1 MSTKSEILMGRSRAT
16 WRLHH
21 RAQPHNRS
29 AERLPMR
36 CYTWNVNGIRAVQ
49 RKNLLPWTVVPDADV
64 IALQETKAKPEQLEA
79 DILEPDG
86 WHVAWHSAERPGYS
100 GVALLSRVQPDDII
114 EGLGN
119 TDYDVEGRVLA
130 MRFGELVVISAY
142 FPNSQDGGKRLP
154 YKLGFCAAME
164 RYLAAHRAQGRQTLL
179 LGDYNI
185 AHRSIDLARPKENE
199 TSAGYLPEERAW
211 MTRYLG
217 LGYRDVF
224 RDRNPDLADAYTW
237 WTARGGAR
245 ARNVGWRIDYGTVS
259 PGLVDR
265 VVATTIHPDVMGSDH
280 CPVGVAL
287 R

>member
-1 MSTKSEILMGRSRAT
+1 
-16 WRLHH
+16 
-21 RAQPHNRS
+21 
-29 AERLPMR
+29 MR

-49 RKNLLPWTVVPDADV
+49 RKNLLPWTVVPDADL

-100 GVALLSRVQPDDII
+100 GVALLSRTQPDDII
-114 EGLGN
+114 EGLGVS
-119 TDYDVEGRVLA
+119 DYDVEGRVLA

-142 FPNSQDGGKRLP
+142 FPNSQDGGKRLA

-185 AHRSIDLARPKENE
+185 AHRPIDLARPRENE
-199 TSAGYLPEERAW
+199 SNAGYLPEERAW
-211 MTRYLG
+211 MTRYLS

-259 PGLVDR
+259 PGLADR
-265 VVATTIHPDVMGSDH
+265 VVATTIHPEVVGSDH
-280 CPVGVAL
+280 CPVGIRL
-287 R
+287 S